1 MYKWSLFVSAI
12 SSRNDPVSIAK
23 TFSNP
28 AMRKYYGHA
37 KSGVKVL
44 VQPAARVIGI
54 LFFALAVG
62 CATVKEQAPLD
73 IIAQTGS
80 VVADPLVDPSKEDG
94 SNQSEATTLPPP
106 DAPRQPVM
114 ISGSTTE
121 IEPVIGVPTQ
131 HSRSR
136 SAAKAAPP
144 LAKTPAK
151 VVISPVTI
159 EQPRKVEDTPLVVKK
174 LEPPLD
180 VAALKAR
187 LRDTNAI
194 GVFTKLALKNQMDN
208 LLKQFRAHYQSG
220 QKNSVTSLRQPYD
233 MLVLKVLALVQDG
246 DPSLARTISG
256 SREAIWGILA
266 DPEKFNSVT

>member
-12 SSRNDPVSIAK
+12 SSRDDPVAIAK
-23 TFSNP
+23 ICSNS
-28 AMRKYYGHA
+28 AIRKYYSYA

-44 VQPAARVIGI
+44 VQPVARMIGI
-54 LFFALAVG
+54 LFFSLAIG
-62 CATVKEQAPLD
+62 CATVKEQVPLD

-94 SNQSEATTLPPP
+94 SNQNGTATLAPP
-106 DAPRQPVM
+106 AAQRQPVM
-114 ISGSTTE
+114 ISGDTTG
-121 IEPVIGVPTQ
+121 IEPMVGVTTQ
-131 HSRSR
+131 PSRNR

-144 LAKTPAK
+144 LAKMPAK
-151 VVISPVTI
+151 VVISPVPI
-159 EQPRKVEDTPLVVKK
+159 EQPRKIEDTPLVVKR

-187 LRDTNAI
+187 LRNTNAI
-194 GVFTKLALKNQMDN
+194 GVFTKLALKNQMDD

-220 QKNSVTSLRQPYD
+220 QKSSAASLRQPYD

-246 DPSLARTISG
+246 DPSLARTILG

-266 DPEKFNSVT
+266 DPEKFNLIT